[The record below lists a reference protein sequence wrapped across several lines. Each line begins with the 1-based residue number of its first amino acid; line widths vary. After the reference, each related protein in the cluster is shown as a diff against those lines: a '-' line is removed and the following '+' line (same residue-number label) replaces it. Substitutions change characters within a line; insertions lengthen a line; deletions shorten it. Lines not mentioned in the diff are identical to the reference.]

1 MPTCYLIGAGDFT
14 ARDFA
19 PRRGDLVIAADAGY
33 RALQATGR
41 EPDLLVGDFD
51 SLADRPA
58 GVEALA
64 FPPEKDD
71 TDMGL
76 ALSEGWARGYRDF
89 ALYGADGGRLD
100 HTVANL
106 QLLGGASRRGAS
118 VRLIGRAQDVF
129 ALTNGTLALPPRE
142 PGTVVSVF
150 CHGGRALGV
159 TLTGLR
165 YPLNRANL
173 TADRP
178 LGVSNEY
185 VRPDP
190 TVTVEQGTLLV
201 FVALR
206 PEPGAPA

>member
-1 MPTCYLIGAGDFT
+1 MPTCYLVGAGDFT
-14 ARDFA
+14 ARGFT
-19 PRRGDLVIAADAGY
+19 PLPGDLVIAADAGY
-33 RALQATGR
+33 QALQSIGR

-51 SLADRPA
+51 SLPSRPS

-76 ALSEGWARGYRDF
+76 ALAEGWARGYRDF

-106 QLLGGASRRGAS
+106 QLLGGVSRRGAS
-118 VRLIGRAQDVF
+118 ARLAARTQDVF
-129 ALTNGTLALPPRE
+129 TLTDGTLALPPRE

-150 CHGGRALGV
+150 CHGGQARGV

-165 YPLNRANL
+165 YPLNRATL

-185 VRPDP
+185 VSRSA
-190 TVTVEQGTLLV
+190 TVAVENGTLLI

-206 PEPGAPA
+206 PERGETT